1 MNFKQKIKA
10 YQQNGDRTIINDIM
24 QAVETDFLRNSSRER
39 VKDGTESG
47 GIRIRLAD
55 HHEYI
60 AYRIKAMQEL
70 ILRHYRTE
78 FEVAPAMINEF
89 QRLLSLIYIDFGIQ
103 FKATIY
109 DHDPW
114 MYWFNLTPELFDE
127 LERKKSKIKRSLGA
141 DDYKVFCYLFGYFRE
156 KVNDAQVKVNK
167 RRQEIQETAVKALE
181 YALKYVDTEKSER
194 EIVKYINKT
203 FSCKLSDDEIRR
215 NGLRRIRRDKIN
227 YVVKPYFPRDNCRV
241 IFGTS
246 KVNISRLNKSQR
258 KFVDDICA
266 LIDHDRQLNDFSGY
280 TTDTDGEARIRRKY
294 IADKLGLRED
304 LVRQRIHRI
313 IKMSQN

>member
-1 MNFKQKIKA
+1 MS
-10 YQQNGDRTIINDIM
+10 
-24 QAVETDFLRNSSRER
+24 VL
-39 VKDGTESG
+39 
-47 GIRIRLAD
+47 
-55 HHEYI
+55 
-60 AYRIKAMQEL
+60 
-70 ILRHYRTE
+70 
-78 FEVAPAMINEF
+78 
-89 QRLLSLIYIDFGIQ
+89 YIDHGIHFNAQ
-103 FKATIY
+103 IY
-109 DHDPW
+109 AHDPW

-127 LERKKSKIKRSLGA
+127 LEHKKPKIKRSLGT
-141 DDYKVFCYLFGYFRE
+141 DEYKVFCYLFGYFRE

-203 FSCKLSDDEIRR
+203 FSSKLSDAEIKR

-246 KVNISRLNKSQR
+246 KIDLTRLSNGQKRFLDNIYS
-258 KFVDDICA
+258 

>member
-1 MNFKQKIKA
+1 MNFKEKIEA

-24 QAVETDFLRNSSRER
+24 AAVETDFLRNSSRER
-39 VKDGTESG
+39 VKDGTQSG
-47 GIRIRLAD
+47 GIRIKLAD

-70 ILRHYRTE
+70 ILRHYRPE
-78 FEVAPAMINEF
+78 FKGAPAMINEF
-89 QRLLSLIYIDFGIQ
+89 QRLLSVLYIDYSINFNAQ
-103 FKATIY
+103 IY
-109 DHDPW
+109 AQDCW
-114 MYWFNLTPELFDE
+114 MYWFTLTRELFDE

-141 DDYKVFCYLFGYFRE
+141 DEYKVFCYLFEYFRE

-203 FSCKLSDDEIRR
+203 FSSKLTDDEIKR

-241 IFGTS
+241 IFGNCKIDLTRLS
-246 KVNISRLNKSQR
+246 NGQRRFLDNIYS
-258 KFVDDICA
+258 
-266 LIDHDRQLNDFSGY
+266 LIDDDRQLNDFSGY
-280 TTDTDGEARIRRKY
+280 TTDTDGEARIKRKY

>member
-1 MNFKQKIKA
+1 MNFKEKIKA

-24 QAVETDFLRNSSRER
+24 AAVETDFLRNRTRKR
-39 VKDGTESG
+39 VKNGKDAG
-47 GIRIRLAD
+47 GIDIVLND

-78 FEVAPAMINEF
+78 FGAAPAMINEF
-89 QRLLSLIYIDFGIQ
+89 QRLLSVLYIDHGIHFNAQ
-103 FKATIY
+103 IY
-109 DHDPW
+109 AHDPW

-127 LERKKSKIKRSLGA
+127 LEHKKPKIKRSLGT
-141 DDYKVFCYLFGYFRE
+141 DEYKVFCYLLDYFRKNVE
-156 KVNDAQVKVNK
+156 ESHAEVNK

-203 FSCKLSDDEIRR
+203 FSSKLSDAEIKR

-266 LIDHDRQLNDFSGY
+266 LIDDDRKSSDFTGY
-280 TTDTDGEARIRRKY
+280 STDTDGEARIRRKY